1 MKRIG
6 QTALVF
12 LLLLPAGCAS
22 VATVLPGS
30 DVFFQDDFSNP
41 ASGWD
46 RTAGTDGETDYA
58 DGTYR
63 LFSALPDYYLWANP
77 GRLFERDVRIEADAI
92 KMGGPNDGVFGL
104 ICRYHDAGNFDVCM
118 ISADGQAGIAR
129 VQSGRDL
136 VMLSGES
143 LEPSSRI
150 QTGLATNHLQA
161 DCLGSTFAFFVNGE
175 QVAAASDTAIGEG
188 GDVGFWLGNFEMPG
202 VDVHFDNLVVRRP

>member
-12 LLLLPAGCAS
+12 ILLLSVGCTG

-46 RTAGTDGETDYA
+46 RVTGTDGETNYA
-58 DGTYR
+58 GDSYR

-92 KMGGPNDGVFGL
+92 KIGGPNDGVFGL
-104 ICRYHDAGNFDVCM
+104 ICRYQDAGNFYVFM

-143 LEPSSRI
+143 LQPSSRI

-161 DCLGSTFAFFVNGE
+161 DCLGSTFALFVNGE
-175 QVAAASDTAIGEG
+175 QVASANDSVIGSG
-188 GDVGFWLGNFEMPG
+188 GDVGLWLGDFDMPG
-202 VDVHFDNLVVRRP
+202 VDVHFDNFIVRRP